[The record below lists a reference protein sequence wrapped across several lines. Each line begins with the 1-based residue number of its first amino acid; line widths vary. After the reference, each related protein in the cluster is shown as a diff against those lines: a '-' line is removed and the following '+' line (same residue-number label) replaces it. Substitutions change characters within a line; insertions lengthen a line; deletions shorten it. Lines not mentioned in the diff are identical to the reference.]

1 MKRSVLVEDAHNM
14 EDIAIKLGDRQDI
27 WQDRFIY
34 EIAVAIGHI
43 LQHIIKE
50 IDKR

>member
-1 MKRSVLVEDAHNM
+1 MIIDELTKDMDNM
-14 EDIAIKLGDRQDI
+14 ENILIRLETSKEDI

-50 IDKR
+50 MDK